1 MGIYEVDTL
10 IEQTRMLAAE
20 YRRTTGKPLPVTTE
34 IANHDAARLLDLEI
48 INPPPGGHDAVGKT
62 GEREGIRYQIKGRAI
77 FDEKKGGQR
86 LGQLKVDK
94 EWDAIL
100 LVLLNENYEPF
111 SIYEANRDELDE
123 AIDESSK
130 SSRSSRGAMSIA
142 RFKNI
147 SRLVWNDAEGII
159 DDELWENS
167 AG

>member
-10 IEQTRMLAAE
+10 IEQTRQLAAE

-34 IANHDAARLLDLEI
+34 IANHDAARLLELKM
-48 INPPPGGHDAVGKT
+48 INPPPGGYDAVGKA
-62 GEREGIRYQIKGRAI
+62 GGREGVRYQIKGRAI

-100 LVLLNENYEPF
+100 LVLLNDNYQPF
-111 SIYEANRDELDE
+111 SIYEASREDIEDALDE
-123 AIDESSK
+123 SLQ
-130 SSRSSRGAMSIA
+130 SRRSGRGAMSIA

-147 SRLVWNDAEGII
+147 SRLVWSDTEGVIS
-159 DDELWENS
+159 DELWEHS
-167 AG
+167 AN

>member
-10 IEQTRMLAAE
+10 IEQTRLLAAE

-34 IANHDAARLLDLEI
+34 IANYDAARLLDLELI
-48 INPPPGGHDAVGKT
+48 SPPPGGYDAVGKS
-62 GEREGIRYQIKGRAI
+62 GEREGLRYQIKGRAI

-100 LVLLNENYEPF
+100 LVLLNDDYQPF
-111 SIYEANRDELDE
+111 SIYEASRDELDE
-123 AIDESSK
+123 SLDESLQ
-130 SSRSSRGAMSIA
+130 SRRSNRGAMSIA

-147 SRLVWNDAEGII
+147 SRLVWSEAEGEIE
-159 DDELWENS
+159 DRLWENS
-167 AG
+167 GN

>member
-48 INPPPGGHDAVGKT
+48 INPPPGGYDAVGKT

-111 SIYEANRDELDE
+111 PSTRPIV
-123 AIDESSK
+123 
-130 SSRSSRGAMSIA
+130 MSWM
-142 RFKNI
+142 R
-147 SRLVWNDAEGII
+147 R
-159 DDELWENS
+159 
-167 AG
+167 